1 MSEDRD
7 ENLQIKLE
15 GVTDEVCLIKEE
27 LEKKDSGSFVAD
39 YDEKI
44 EMLKNEVK
52 ALKILKKQ
60 QEKLQKL
67 EQKKK
72 EIIREMELK
81 EGNKRKKHHRHRRKK
96 RD

>member
-1 MSEDRD
+1 MSEDRED
-7 ENLQIKLE
+7 NLQIKLE
-15 GVTDEVCLIKEE
+15 EVTDEACLIREE
-27 LEKKDSGSFVAD
+27 LEKKDAESFITD

-81 EGNKRKKHHRHRRKK
+81 EGNKRKKHRGHRRKK
-96 RD
+96 RN